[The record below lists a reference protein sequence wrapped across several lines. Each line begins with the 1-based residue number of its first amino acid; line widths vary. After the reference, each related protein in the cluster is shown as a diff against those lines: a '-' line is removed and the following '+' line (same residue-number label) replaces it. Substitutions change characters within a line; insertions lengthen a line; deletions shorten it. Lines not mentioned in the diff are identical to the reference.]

1 MPPAFS
7 LAGYR
12 NANISADLGVW
23 ARADGRGVA
32 FDSSA
37 GFTLPNRALRS
48 PDASWILKSR
58 LAALTDEQKYGFSQ
72 ICPDFVIEL
81 RSDSDRLT
89 ALQRKMA
96 EYIAHGARL
105 GWLLDPFQHRA
116 HIYRP
121 QTPVENS
128 GAPAIPFRR
137 TRIARLHPGPN
148 PHLGTGLLTNPHQYR
163 LRGAAMTTA
172 PKTDLLEYSHTMGMT
187 VMEGRGFYYPVDTA
201 VGRNDR
207 LYVISRSKEET
218 TRGIR
223 VTMCDADSGY
233 FGNFG
238 GYGHEGGK
246 FVWPAGGAVDRQGR
260 FFISDEKLHRITAYD
275 ENGNYLF
282 HWGRPGSADG
292 ELDTPSGLAVNRDGH
307 IYVSDTYN
315 HRVQQFTADGRRRQT
330 IGAGALSL
338 PWGLTCDADDNLY
351 VADFGHDC
359 VKKFAPDGEFLAA
372 FGASGR
378 GEGQFT
384 RPHRWRSTP
393 RATSM

>member
-1 MPPAFS
+1 
-7 LAGYR
+7 
-12 NANISADLGVW
+12 
-23 ARADGRGVA
+23 
-32 FDSSA
+32 
-37 GFTLPNRALRS
+37 
-48 PDASWILKSR
+48 
-58 LAALTDEQKYGFSQ
+58 
-72 ICPDFVIEL
+72 
-81 RSDSDRLT
+81 
-89 ALQRKMA
+89 
-96 EYIAHGARL
+96 
-105 GWLLDPFQHRA
+105 
-116 HIYRP
+116 
-121 QTPVENS
+121 
-128 GAPAIPFRR
+128 
-137 TRIARLHPGPN
+137 
-148 PHLGTGLLTNPHQYR
+148 
-163 LRGAAMTTA
+163 MTTA
-172 PKTDLLEYSHTMGMT
+172 TKTDLLEYSHTMGMT

-238 GYGHEGGK
+238 GYGHEGGQ
-246 FVWPAGGAVDRQGR
+246 FVWPACGAVDRQGR
-260 FFISDEKLHRITAYD
+260 FFISDEKLNRITVYD

-292 ELDTPSGLAVNRDGH
+292 ELDTPSGLAVNGDGH

-315 HRVQQFTADGRRRQT
+315 NRVQQFTADGRRRQT
-330 IGAGALSL
+330 IGAAGPGALNL

-351 VADFGHDC
+351 VADFGNDC

-384 RPHRWRSTP
+384 RPASVAVDPEGYIYVADWGNERVQVLDAAGNFVQLLRGEATLSQWAANFLSINQEEAAA
-393 RATSM
+393 RATADLEMEIDYFVDDPHEESSHIEKYFWCPVSVKLDSQGYLYVTETNRHRIQIYRKRQA